1 MLEEGFLDRFPTD
14 AFFALH
20 NKPGIAVGAVAVRPG
35 PLLASSDRF
44 DITVKARGTHAA
56 HPHHGIDPFVIG
68 AQIVLGLQTIA
79 SRNVDPVDSAVVSIG
94 FMRSGSAYNIIPDE
108 LVIGGTARAF
118 RPEVRDLV
126 ERRIGE
132 IAAGTAATYGAT
144 AHLDYRRNYPP
155 TVNDPREAAFVA
167 TVAAEVCGEAAVDR
181 EVAPSLGGEDFSFFL
196 NERPGAMLW
205 LGNGPGEDGCVL
217 HSPDYDFNDAAI
229 PTGVSLLARLAER
242 YLARRD

>member
-1 MLEEGFLDRFPTD
+1 
-14 AFFALH
+14 
-20 NKPGIAVGAVAVRPG
+20 VRPG

-56 HPHHGIDPFVIG
+56 HPHHGVDPFVVG

-79 SRNVDPVDSAVVSIG
+79 SRNVDPIDSAVVSIG

-144 AHLDYRRNYPP
+144 ARLDYRRNYPP
-155 TVNDPREAAFVA
+155 TVNDPREAAFA
-167 TVAAEVCGEAAVDR
+167 ASVAAEVCGEAAVDR

-196 NERPGAMLW
+196 NARPGAMLW
-205 LGNGPGEDGCVL
+205 LGNGPGEDGRVL

-229 PTGVSLLARLAER
+229 ATGVSLLARLAER
-242 YLARRD
+242 YLARRE